1 MTRFLNL
8 VSCIIDLVNNEV
20 SGGVIAKMWVLM
32 SGFPQRIVVQSF
44 CSTSTASAGWKKKL
58 Q

>member
-20 SGGVIAKMWVLM
+20 SGGVIAKMWV
-32 SGFPQRIVVQSF
+32 
-44 CSTSTASAGWKKKL
+44 
-58 Q
+58 